1 MPSAT
6 TFHTIAPGLGW
17 GSQPPVGWQP
27 VQEQPLLCFVG
38 LTGVGKTTTLG
49 ILAGLLEAAGRA
61 FTHLPDRR
69 RLTDQL
75 IIAHLQRQDGE
86 PVRPVIDRAQRFR
99 YTRRYR
105 QEFPGGMAHA
115 LSQLWVDP
123 TQHPG
128 LLLFDGLRGEN
139 EVTFAA
145 RHFPQARFVVLHAPD
160 GVRVQRLL
168 GRQDAFDRIAAGV
181 GIAAGPERGAPV
193 PDLATLAGKE
203 AADLFSPAETQA
215 LLALLQDGRVG
226 PEELAAKVRIVL
238 AERANYDPDAA
249 RRALERLAPQRTLL
263 VDTTRLDPQAA
274 AHRIAAFVGSWPS
287 GHPSLDGRRR
297 TKDGGQRDIGFNPQ
311 SPVSQPPSPQS
322 TNRPANQSSSSPLSI
337 AHIETIPF
345 RLPLHGALRWG
356 RDHAMD
362 EVRHV
367 LVRVTLS
374 DGSQGVAEAPP
385 RPTIYGETVQ
395 SIQGIIAQELAPRIL
410 GLPVDEPGLVQ
421 IHQRLH
427 QVKNN
432 PAAKAG
438 VDMALHHA
446 LAVSQG
452 ISLAQRLGA
461 QRERV
466 RVSYILGI
474 GPLEEMLAEA
484 ERVVAAGVRVLKVK
498 VGRDWTA
505 DLARIQALQQ
515 TLGPDVTLYA
525 DANECFSPEEAPD
538 RLAALAELG
547 LAYCEEPLP
556 VEQVQERARLQAQD
570 ILPLIADDST
580 FTLRDLRRELALDT
594 FHILNIKTARTGYT
608 ESQAMLALARA
619 RDKGAMVG
627 SQASAGLGT
636 ARAGL
641 FAGLPGVE
649 HPCELSFFLKLKE
662 DIIDRP
668 IPIRD
673 GFLDLADLLRVQ
685 VDEDR
690 LREARL
696 PRL

>member
-6 TFHTIAPGLGW
+6 TFRTIAPGLGW
-17 GSQPPVGWQP
+17 GPHPPTGWQP
-27 VQEQPLLCFVG
+27 LQGQPLLCFVG
-38 LTGVGKTTTLG
+38 LTGVGKTTTLDL
-49 ILAGLLEAAGRA
+49 LAGLLEAAGLA
-61 FTHLPDRR
+61 FTRLPDRR
-69 RLTDQL
+69 HLTDQL
-75 IIAHLQRQDGE
+75 IIAHLQRRDGE
-86 PVRPVIDRAQRFR
+86 PVRPVTDRAERFR

-105 QEFPGGMAHA
+105 QAFPGGMAHA

-123 TQHPG
+123 AQHPG
-128 LLLFDGLRGEN
+128 LLLFDGLRGEQ
-139 EVTFAA
+139 EVSVAA
-145 RHFPQARFVVLHAPD
+145 RRFPRARFVLLHAPD

-181 GIAAGPERGAPV
+181 QVAAAPERGASV
-193 PDLATLAGKE
+193 RDLAALAGEE
-203 AADLFSPAETQA
+203 AATLFRPAEAQA

-226 PEELAAKVRIVL
+226 AEELAAKVRIVL

-249 RRALERLAPQRTLL
+249 RHALERLAPERTLL
-263 VDTTRLDPQAA
+263 VDTVQLDPREAA
-274 AHRIAAFVGSWPS
+274 QRIAEFVGPGPS
-287 GHPSLDGRRR
+287 SHPTLGERWR
-297 TKDGGQRDIGFNPQ
+297 TKDGSQQDVKPGLH
-311 SPVSQPPSPQS
+311 SLVSQPPP
-322 TNRPANQSSSSPLSI
+322 PQSSSPPPSI

-345 RLPLHGALRWG
+345 RLPLRGALRWG
-356 RDHAMD
+356 KDHAMD

-395 SIQGIIAQELAPRIL
+395 SIQGIIAQELAPRVL
-410 GLPVDEPGLVQ
+410 GLPVDELGRTQ
-421 IHQRLH
+421 IHRRLH

-452 ISLAQRLGA
+452 ISLAQWLGV
-461 QRERV
+461 QRKRV
-466 RVSYILGI
+466 RVSYILGL

-498 VGRDWTA
+498 VGRDWAA
-505 DLARIQALQQ
+505 DRARIQALREA
-515 TLGPDVTLYA
+515 LGPDVTLYA

-556 VEQVQERARLQAQD
+556 VERIQERARLRAQNT
-570 ILPLIADDST
+570 LPLIADDST

-619 RDKGAMVG
+619 RGKGVMVG

-641 FAGLPGVE
+641 FAGLPGVD

-662 DIIDRP
+662 DIVHRP

-673 GFLDLADLLRVQ
+673 GFLDLADLLQVQ

-696 PRL
+696 PRR